1 MHDLVIR
8 NGTIVDGSGNE
19 SFRGDV
25 AIDDDRIT
33 KVGEINNKG
42 KREID
47 AKGKLVTPGW
57 VDIHTHYDGQVC
69 WDPYLTPSSWHGV
82 TTIVMGNCGVGFAPV
97 KPGSENYLIELMEGV
112 EDIPGTALHE
122 GIDWDWESFPE
133 FLDAIEK
140 KEFVIDVGAMVGH
153 GPIRSYVMG
162 YDRCQGK
169 DDASKEEIAAM
180 AKLTKEAIQAGAL
193 GFSSSRTY
201 LHTDVHG
208 KYVPGTEAGQ
218 SEMRA
223 ISQAI
228 GEAGEGTLELV
239 SDWMDQDIELDWVKE
254 FVETTG
260 RTLTYAQTSGDPFKT
275 WKYCEDNFN
284 KGVNIR
290 PQFAG
295 RPTGML
301 FSLESSIHPFITHPS
316 FREIIELPLE
326 GKVKAMKDPKFKKRI
341 LSEEYG
347 FGEGGNY
354 GLANRLISSFETQ
367 FPMDEVPNYEPK
379 IEESIAGIAKNKGVT
394 ALEVAYD
401 EMLKNEG
408 KNFIYACFAPYP
420 NHTLD
425 FYKMIIEFNSSVA
438 GLSDG
443 GAHCGLICD
452 ASMPTWNVAHWSRDR
467 NRGEKLPIEYII
479 NKQTRET
486 ARTFGLFDRGEL
498 KEGYLADINIIDFDD
513 LKVYKPEMVHDLPMG
528 GRRIIQKC
536 SGYIATI
543 KSGVVTYENDKATG
557 QLPGKVIRGEQ
568 RLA

>member
-19 SFRGDV
+19 SFRGDI

-33 KVGEINNKG
+33 KVGEINNKC

-208 KYVPGTEAGQ
+208 KY
-218 SEMRA
+218 
-223 ISQAI
+223 
-228 GEAGEGTLELV
+228 
-239 SDWMDQDIELDWVKE
+239 
-254 FVETTG
+254 
-260 RTLTYAQTSGDPFKT
+260 Y
-275 WKYCEDNFN
+275 
-284 KGVNIR
+284 
-290 PQFAG
+290 
-295 RPTGML
+295 
-301 FSLESSIHPFITHPS
+301 
-316 FREIIELPLE
+316 
-326 GKVKAMKDPKFKKRI
+326 
-341 LSEEYG
+341 
-347 FGEGGNY
+347 
-354 GLANRLISSFETQ
+354 
-367 FPMDEVPNYEPK
+367 
-379 IEESIAGIAKNKGVT
+379 
-394 ALEVAYD
+394 
-401 EMLKNEG
+401 
-408 KNFIYACFAPYP
+408 
-420 NHTLD
+420 
-425 FYKMIIEFNSSVA
+425 
-438 GLSDG
+438 
-443 GAHCGLICD
+443 
-452 ASMPTWNVAHWSRDR
+452 
-467 NRGEKLPIEYII
+467 
-479 NKQTRET
+479 
-486 ARTFGLFDRGEL
+486 
-498 KEGYLADINIIDFDD
+498 
-513 LKVYKPEMVHDLPMG
+513 
-528 GRRIIQKC
+528 
-536 SGYIATI
+536 
-543 KSGVVTYENDKATG
+543 
-557 QLPGKVIRGEQ
+557 
-568 RLA
+568 

>member
-1 MHDLVIR
+1 
-8 NGTIVDGSGNE
+8 
-19 SFRGDV
+19 
-25 AIDDDRIT
+25 
-33 KVGEINNKG
+33 
-42 KREID
+42 
-47 AKGKLVTPGW
+47 
-57 VDIHTHYDGQVC
+57 
-69 WDPYLTPSSWHGV
+69 
-82 TTIVMGNCGVGFAPV
+82 
-97 KPGSENYLIELMEGV
+97 
-112 EDIPGTALHE
+112 
-122 GIDWDWESFPE
+122 
-133 FLDAIEK
+133 
-140 KEFVIDVGAMVGH
+140 MVGH

-354 GLANRLISSFETQ
+354 ELANRLISSFETQ

-425 FYKMIIEFNSSVA
+425 FYKMIIKIV
-438 GLSDG
+438 
-443 GAHCGLICD
+443 
-452 ASMPTWNVAHWSRDR
+452 
-467 NRGEKLPIEYII
+467 
-479 NKQTRET
+479 
-486 ARTFGLFDRGEL
+486 
-498 KEGYLADINIIDFDD
+498 
-513 LKVYKPEMVHDLPMG
+513 
-528 GRRIIQKC
+528 
-536 SGYIATI
+536 
-543 KSGVVTYENDKATG
+543 
-557 QLPGKVIRGEQ
+557 
-568 RLA
+568 

>member
-1 MHDLVIR
+1 MRQSVA
-8 NGTIVDGSGNE
+8 IVKQCLNQIKP
-19 SFRGDV
+19 GDI

-260 RTLTYAQTSGDPFKT
+260 RTLTYAQTSGCLLYT
-275 WKYCEDNFN
+275 
-284 KGVNIR
+284 
-290 PQFAG
+290 
-295 RPTGML
+295 
-301 FSLESSIHPFITHPS
+301 SPS
-316 FREIIELPLE
+316 P
-326 GKVKAMKDPKFKKRI
+326 
-341 LSEEYG
+341 
-347 FGEGGNY
+347 
-354 GLANRLISSFETQ
+354 
-367 FPMDEVPNYEPK
+367 
-379 IEESIAGIAKNKGVT
+379 
-394 ALEVAYD
+394 
-401 EMLKNEG
+401 
-408 KNFIYACFAPYP
+408 
-420 NHTLD
+420 
-425 FYKMIIEFNSSVA
+425 
-438 GLSDG
+438 
-443 GAHCGLICD
+443 
-452 ASMPTWNVAHWSRDR
+452 RDR
-467 NRGEKLPIEYII
+467 G
-479 NKQTRET
+479 
-486 ARTFGLFDRGEL
+486 
-498 KEGYLADINIIDFDD
+498 
-513 LKVYKPEMVHDLPMG
+513 
-528 GRRIIQKC
+528 
-536 SGYIATI
+536 
-543 KSGVVTYENDKATG
+543 
-557 QLPGKVIRGEQ
+557 
-568 RLA
+568 